1 LHFLVNDKSNYIVLI
16 LFIIRAIFA
25 ILFIIVTKTCIPIIQ
40 TDTHYALTTVIEKIN
55 TEFLLFSRVIYENIY
70 LKPLEYNQ
78 HENIIIDYYN
88 AVSDDFIFLLVE
100 RCL

>member
-1 LHFLVNDKSNYIVLI
+1 MIRVTILFLI

-25 ILFIIVTKTCIPIIQ
+25 ILFIIVTKTC
-40 TDTHYALTTVIEKIN
+40 TNYSN

-70 LKPLEYNQ
+70 LKPLEYNK